1 MAELNGK
8 VALITGASR
17 GIGRAVALRLASE
30 GAAIYLAADGT
41 EAQLEEAAAACRK
54 AGAPDAAWGLHDLA
68 RDGEAESMIAAAHRR
83 MGRIEITT
91 GNLAGQTVGQLL
103 SAWLIASFGQR
114 KTFVVGLC
122 IFVVSL
128 LVAALSPNDLV
139 LVAARV
145 VQGLLAGVLQ
155 SLSMFT
161 LFSVFPPEKRGMAMG
176 FFSINTIFGPA
187 VGPTVGGL
195 LIEHFDWRSIFYMGL
210 PFSIIGILF
219 GSLLMPEREE
229 TARRADF
236 DWLGFALLCTTMSCL
251 LTGLSNGQREGWG
264 SDFILGSLAVAA
276 GAGIA
281 FLVWELRVPTPLVS
295 LRVLAV
301 GPFAAAACVA
311 VVFGM
316 GQFGTQFLIPLFV
329 QTIQGLTPLDA
340 GLLLMPGALLLG
352 IFMPLGGYLCD
363 RLPARTLL
371 ITGLSCFAASTFWMR
386 DVDVNTAFSWM
397 LICVVVSR
405 LGQALINPTLNAT
418 AMRSLTRAQ
427 LQQGA
432 GMINFFRQLGGAFG
446 VNLLSVSLDRQ
457 TFYYSDRLTSM
468 ETAGNS
474 ATTELLRSV
483 ERLLEQ
489 AGASP
494 DLQSAGALNFL
505 GRVVYQQAS
514 TLAFRDCFLIVT
526 VVFMLALIPAWLM
539 GRSAR

>member
-1 MAELNGK
+1 MPRPPETSEVLFARYGPRYRIYVTVIALLGTISAVVTTTTVN
-8 VALITGASR
+8 VALPDIMGAF
-17 GIGRAVALRLASE
+17 GIGQDRAQWIS
-30 GAAIYLAADGT
+30 
-41 EAQLEEAAAACRK
+41 
-54 AGAPDAAWGLHDLA
+54 
-68 RDGEAESMIAAAHRR
+68 
-83 MGRIEITT
+83 T

-103 SAWLIASFGQR
+103 SAWLIMSFGQR
-114 KTFVVGLC
+114 KTFVVGLA

-128 LVAALSPNDLV
+128 LVAALSPDDLV

-161 LFSVFPPEKRGMAMG
+161 LFSVFPPEQRGMAMG

-229 TARRADF
+229 TDRRANF

-264 SDFILGSLAVAA
+264 SDFILGSLTVAAVA
-276 GAGIA
+276 GFA
-281 FLVWELRVPTPLVS
+281 FLVWELRAPTPLVS

-340 GLLLMPGALLLG
+340 GILLMPGALLLG

-371 ITGLSCFAASTFWMR
+371 ITGLSCFAVSTYWMR
-386 DVDVNTAFSWM
+386 DIDVNTAFSWM
-397 LICVVVSR
+397 LFCVVVSR
-405 LGQALINPTLNAT
+405 LGQSLINPTLNAT
-418 AMRSLTRAQ
+418 AMRSLTRTQ

-457 TFYYSDRLTSM
+457 TFYYSDRLASM

-483 ERLLEQ
+483 ERLLER

-526 VVFMLALIPAWLM
+526 AVFMLALIPAWLM
-539 GRSAR
+539 GRRKR